1 MNISELL
8 QQAVERGASDLHIT
22 VGVPATIR
30 LDGLLTRLTDLP
42 FKPDDTRQLV
52 GQILGEKDFALFK
65 EKGEIDFSHSFPGFG
80 RFRVNAFHQ
89 SGTMGMAIRVINTGV
104 PEMSTLGLPDIV
116 TRMTKR
122 TKGLIMVTG
131 PAGSGKSTTLAAMI
145 DLINNERQCHIITLE
160 NPIEYLHTHKK
171 AIINQR
177 EIGSDSES
185 FPTALRSA
193 LRQDPDVIMVGE
205 MMDPETISTALTAAE
220 TGHLVLASLHTIDA
234 PQTIERIIDIFPPNQ
249 QGQVRVQLA
258 NTLVGVISQRL
269 LPRKDG
275 NGRVAVVGYL
285 VTTPNIRSHIQEGRI
300 QQIYSSMQNGVKS
313 GMRSM
318 DDHLQQLYQKGDIKA
333 EDAMENA
340 ADRASMSRFMS

>member
-1 MNISELL
+1 
-8 QQAVERGASDLHIT
+8 
-22 VGVPATIR
+22 
-30 LDGLLTRLTDLP
+30 
-42 FKPDDTRQLV
+42 
-52 GQILGEKDFALFK
+52 
-65 EKGEIDFSHSFPGFG
+65 
-80 RFRVNAFHQ
+80 
-89 SGTMGMAIRVINTGV
+89 MAIRVINTGV